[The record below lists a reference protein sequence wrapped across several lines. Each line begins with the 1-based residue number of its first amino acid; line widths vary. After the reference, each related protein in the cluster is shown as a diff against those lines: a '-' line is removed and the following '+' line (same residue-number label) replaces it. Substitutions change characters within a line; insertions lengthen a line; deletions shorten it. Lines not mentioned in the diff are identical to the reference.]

1 MLSSLGD
8 RAHPTYFW
16 LGAAAVTAGVGF
28 HLPMFI
34 EARRMNFHLAGMPV
48 DWRMLLGMALIAGG
62 TAASWYGLLPAARER
77 RASAPKDEA
86 GASNHSTLVPPPAG
100 TPSEPRAGAPGPRF
114 PRGGNEDGL
123 FGEPENP
130 AAAGRSGRVF

>member
-86 GASNHSTLVPPPAG
+86 GASHHSTVVPPPAG
-100 TPSEPRAGAPGPRF
+100 DP
-114 PRGGNEDGL
+114 
-123 FGEPENP
+123 
-130 AAAGRSGRVF
+130 SGRPRLGPEPALFPGGH

>member
-86 GASNHSTLVPPPAG
+86 GAAHYSTIVPPPAG
-100 TPSEPRAGAPGPRF
+100 CPRERPTLGPGARVCPG
-114 PRGGNEDGL
+114 GKAN
-123 FGEPENP
+123 
-130 AAAGRSGRVF
+130 